1 MTEPK
6 RYVRL
11 NPRFERG
18 ETLSLLKTEI
28 AQQQSTTDGN
38 GDQNK
43 YPLPVKWLRPTNGQF
58 EFYAIPGDF
67 SLNRSTSFQSGRVYG
82 MDVTSGA
89 AVLALLFDTYDCN
102 TSVKPADGDES
113 TRDDEVHQLR
123 VLDLCCA
130 PGLKLCM
137 LADLAPPSSTAVGV
151 DISQNRIQLCKNI
164 IKKYHVNQMTSG
176 PKVDVSNDNQASS
189 SHSTIRLYCTD
200 GTNFGTKQLSGLV
213 FDSNAEKQELQ
224 TQGKRKRQ
232 NKSARARE
240 KRRLLE
246 LQRQEV
252 TVAAEGTNVEPENEK
267 SGETAPNQSI
277 ETNTTC
283 CIPLFDR
290 VLVDAECST
299 DGAIKHIQKREASS
313 KAPLWND
320 SNMSEL
326 VDLQKRLIESGFRLL
341 KSGGS
346 LVYST
351 CSLNEKQN
359 ENVVRWLLDKYDD
372 AFIIPVSFNK
382 QNNAERSP
390 SFVEEGSL
398 AGTIRFNPLTNADDG
413 IEEECLPGTGF
424 FLSKIGKRL

>member
-1 MTEPK
+1 MAEP

-11 NPRFERG
+11 NPRFDRNA
-18 ETLSLLKTEI
+18 TLSLLKTEI
-28 AQQQSTTDGN
+28 IQHQSATDGS
-38 GDQNK
+38 DDHIIIK
-43 YPLPVKWLRPTNGQF
+43 YPLPVNWLTPTKDDGF
-58 EFYAIPGDF
+58 EFFAIPGDF

-89 AVLALLFDTYDCN
+89 AVLALLYDTYDCN
-102 TSVKPADGDES
+102 KSAKPDDGKES
-113 TRDDEVHQLR
+113 TQDDEQPQLR

-137 LADLAPPSSTAVGV
+137 LADLAPLSSSIIGV

-164 IKKYHVNQMTSG
+164 IKKYHTNQETSG
-176 PKVDVSNDNQASS
+176 PNNKQASS
-189 SHSTIRLYCTD
+189 CQSTIRLYCTD
-200 GTNFGTKQLSGLV
+200 GTKFGAKEVSGLA
-213 FDSNAEKQELQ
+213 FDSNAEKQEMQ

-246 LQRQEV
+246 LQRQEIV
-252 TVAAEGTNVEPENEK
+252 CAADSANTEQQNDKCE
-267 SGETAPNQSI
+267 SHQSN
-277 ETNTTC
+277 ETNNTSC

-341 KSGGS
+341 KSGGN

-351 CSLNEKQN
+351 CSLQEAQN
-359 ENVVRWLLDKYDD
+359 ENVVRWLLSKYDD
-372 AFIIPVSFNK
+372 AYIIPVSFNK
-382 QNNAERSP
+382 QNDSQQTP

-398 AGTIRFNPLTNADDG
+398 AGTIRFNPLAASSGMT
-413 IEEECLPGTGF
+413 ECLPGTGF
-424 FLSKIGKRL
+424 FLSKIGKKS